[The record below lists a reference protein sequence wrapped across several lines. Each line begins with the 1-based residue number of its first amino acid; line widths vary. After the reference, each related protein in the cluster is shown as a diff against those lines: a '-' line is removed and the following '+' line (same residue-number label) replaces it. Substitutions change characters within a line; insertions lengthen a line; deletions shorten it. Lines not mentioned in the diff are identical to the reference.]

1 MAISSLNEIALICI
15 YVIHLCMI
23 KRLSTTRREPGW
35 ELFRTFLEVVRDG
48 SLSGAA
54 RKLNLTQPTVG
65 RHIDALESALQLSLF
80 SRSPQG
86 LTATPAAL
94 ELVTYAETM
103 ASASAALQRTASG
116 GAKADRGTV
125 RVTASE
131 MIGCEVLPPMLAR
144 FRDAH
149 PAITLELAISNS
161 NEDLL
166 RRDADIAVRMVRP
179 RQKSLVARRIGNSA
193 IGFYAHRNYAQ
204 KYGLPKTIPDLEQH
218 CLIGFDRDALAL
230 RSLGE
235 LPRAV
240 TRENFGFRCDSDLA
254 QFSALKAG
262 VGIGGCQHNIAKRF
276 EQLVPVLAKAIRF
289 ELEIWLAMHEDMKST
304 GRVRLLFDHLAAGL
318 SGFVRGVHTKV

>member
-1 MAISSLNEIALICI
+1 MAIARLNEIALICI
-15 YVIHLCMI
+15 YVIRFCM
-23 KRLSTTRREPGW
+23 TQREPGW

-54 RKLNLTQPTVG
+54 RKLALTQPTVG
-65 RHIDALESALQLSLF
+65 RHIDALERSLELSLF

-94 ELVTYAETM
+94 ELVSYAETM
-103 ASASAALQRTASG
+103 ASASAALRRTASG

-131 MIGCEVLPPMLAR
+131 MIGCEVLPPILAR
-144 FRDAH
+144 FRDSH
-149 PAITLELAISNS
+149 PGITLELALSNR

-179 RQKSLVARRIGNSA
+179 RQKSLVARRIGKSV

-204 KYGLPKTIPDLEQH
+204 RYGLPKEIAELGKH
-218 CLIGFDRDALAL
+218 CLIGFDRDGLAL
-230 RSLGE
+230 RSLGR

-240 TRENFGFRCDSDLA
+240 TRDSFGFRCDSDLA
-254 QFSALKAG
+254 QFAALRAG
-262 VGIGGCQHNIAKRF
+262 VGIGGCQQNIARRF
-276 EQLVPVLAKAIRF
+276 EELVPVLAKAIRF
-289 ELEIWLAMHEDMKST
+289 ELEVWLAMHEDMKST

-318 SGFVRGVHTKV
+318 SAFVRGADPGIDKVS